1 MKKIL
6 IIAYFFPPANFV
18 GGDRIAAWAKYL
30 HKLGYFPT
38 IVTRNWNDGQ
48 KDLTGRIED
57 NTLKHDVFET
67 YEVYRLPYK
76 RTLRDKLNSYPN
88 SIIASF
94 LRRFLSFLELFIQNF
109 SMLAIPYAN
118 FYDFSLDLIK
128 QGDYKCLIAS
138 GRPFQLFSIA
148 SKLKKRTG
156 IPWIADYRDEWNTF
170 QNKNNDSFL
179 LGMIHNLEA
188 KSELSWTSNA
198 DLFITVSESWK
209 ENIQKV
215 IRKNGFVV
223 MNGFDTKPSSA
234 SAVLSNDF
242 GKLEIS
248 YIGTLYSYQPI
259 EFFIQSMK
267 ELILR
272 SKNGIKI
279 KVNFIGLNIMPE
291 QEQRVSNLIKGFED
305 YFFLYDR
312 MPKIEMQQF
321 YENADFLLAT
331 SFDEIKGWYPVKIFE
346 YAASGKPILLCPSDN
361 DVLAN
366 FVKETNTGVSFN
378 KTSELIDFL
387 SKVILKKTK
396 NEMFELKLNLNSLE
410 TYSRE
415 NQTKE
420 LALILDK
427 F

>member
-1 MKKIL
+1 M

-18 GGDRIAAWAKYL
+18 GGDRIVAWANYL
-30 HKLGYFPT
+30 YKHGYFPT
-38 IVTRNWNDGQ
+38 IVTRNWNVGQ
-48 KDLTGRIED
+48 KDLTDKIED
-57 NTLKHDVFET
+57 NTLKYDVFET
-67 YEVYRLPYK
+67 YEVHRLPYK

-88 SIIASF
+88 SIVASF
-94 LRRFLSFLELFIQNF
+94 LRRFLSFLELFLQNF

-118 FYDFSLDLIK
+118 FHDFSLDLIK

-148 SKLKKRTG
+148 SKLQKRTG

-179 LGMIHNLEA
+179 LGLIKKLE
-188 KSELSWTSNA
+188 KRSELRWTANA
-198 DLFITVSESWK
+198 NSFITVSESWK

-267 ELILR
+267 ELILH

-279 KVNFIGLNIMPE
+279 KINFIGLNIMPE
-291 QEQRVSNLIKGFED
+291 QEQRVSKLIKGFED

-312 MPKIEMQQF
+312 MPKSEMQQF

-361 DVLAN
+361 DVLAK

>member
-18 GGDRIAAWAKYL
+18 GGDRITAWAKYL
-30 HKLGYFPT
+30 YKHGYYPT
-38 IVTRNWNDGQ
+38 IVSRNWNVGQ
-48 KDLTGRIED
+48 KDLTDSIED
-57 NTLKHDVFET
+57 NTLNHDVFET

-128 QGDYKCLIAS
+128 HGDYKCLIAS

-148 SKLKKRTG
+148 SKLQKRTG

-179 LGMIHNLEA
+179 LGMIHKLEA

>member
-1 MKKIL
+1 
-6 IIAYFFPPANFV
+6 
-18 GGDRIAAWAKYL
+18 
-30 HKLGYFPT
+30 
-38 IVTRNWNDGQ
+38 
-48 KDLTGRIED
+48 
-57 NTLKHDVFET
+57 
-67 YEVYRLPYK
+67 
-76 RTLRDKLNSYPN
+76 
-88 SIIASF
+88 
-94 LRRFLSFLELFIQNF
+94 
-109 SMLAIPYAN
+109 
-118 FYDFSLDLIK
+118 
-128 QGDYKCLIAS
+128 
-138 GRPFQLFSIA
+138 
-148 SKLKKRTG
+148 
-156 IPWIADYRDEWNTF
+156 
-170 QNKNNDSFL
+170 
-179 LGMIHNLEA
+179 
-188 KSELSWTSNA
+188 
-198 DLFITVSESWK
+198 
-209 ENIQKV
+209 
-215 IRKNGFVV
+215 
-223 MNGFDTKPSSA
+223 
-234 SAVLSNDF
+234 
-242 GKLEIS
+242 
-248 YIGTLYSYQPI
+248 
-259 EFFIQSMK
+259 MK

-291 QEQRVSNLIKGFED
+291 QEQRVNNLIKGFED

-346 YAASGKPILLCPSDN
+346 YATSGKPILLCPSDN